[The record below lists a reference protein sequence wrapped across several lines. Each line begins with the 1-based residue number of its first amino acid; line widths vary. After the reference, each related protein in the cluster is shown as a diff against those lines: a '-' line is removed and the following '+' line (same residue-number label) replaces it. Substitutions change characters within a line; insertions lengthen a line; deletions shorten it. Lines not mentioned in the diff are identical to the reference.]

1 MAHPKRPAWWE
12 NNNEKRSEPGVVSS
26 PKEPVEMWKRIVLI
40 LLLVLSFS
48 LSNSDVAAAAGLKSF
63 IDSSDGYQFLYPN
76 GWLQVKV
83 ANGPDVV
90 FHDLI
95 EVSENVSVVI
105 SPVPEGKTLSEL
117 GTPTEVGY
125 KLGKAALAPPDSGRS
140 AELVNAAEREVDGK
154 TYYLLEYEVKL
165 ANKQER
171 HNIASV
177 AVSRGKLFTLNAS
190 IPEKRWQRVKGMIDE
205 VVNSFSVY

>member
-1 MAHPKRPAWWE
+1 
-12 NNNEKRSEPGVVSS
+12 
-26 PKEPVEMWKRIVLI
+26 MWKRLVFI

-48 LSNSDVAAAAGLKSF
+48 LSNPDVASAAGFKSF
-63 IDSSDGYQFLYPN
+63 VDTTDGYEFSYPN

-105 SPVPEGKTLSEL
+105 SPVPENKTLQQL

-125 KLGKAALAPPDSGRS
+125 KLGKAALAPVDSGRS
-140 AELVNAAEREVDGK
+140 AELVNASAKENDGK
-154 TYYLLEYEVKL
+154 EYYILEYLVTLPNQQK
-165 ANKQER
+165 R

-177 AVSRGKLFTLNAS
+177 AVSRGKVFTFNAS
-190 IPEKRWQRVKGMIDE
+190 IPEKRWQKVKQTMED

>member
-1 MAHPKRPAWWE
+1 
-12 NNNEKRSEPGVVSS
+12 
-26 PKEPVEMWKRIVLI
+26 MWKRIVLI

-63 IDSSDGYQFLYPN
+63 VDSSDGYQFLYPN

-140 AELVNAAEREVDGK
+140 AELVNAAQREVDGK

-165 ANKQER
+165 PNQQQR

-177 AVSRGKLFTLNAS
+177 AVSHGKLFTLNAS
-190 IPEKRWQRVKGMIDE
+190 IPEKRWQRVKRMIDE

>member
-1 MAHPKRPAWWE
+1 
-12 NNNEKRSEPGVVSS
+12 
-26 PKEPVEMWKRIVLI
+26 MWKRIAFM

-48 LSNSDVAAAAGLKSF
+48 LSNPGVAAAAGLKSF
-63 IDSSDGYQFLYPN
+63 VNTTNGYEFSYPN

-95 EVSENVSVVI
+95 EISENVSVVI
-105 SPVPEGKTLSEL
+105 SPVPEGETLAKL

-140 AELVNAAEREVDGK
+140 AELVNAFERESDGK
-154 TYYLLEYEVKL
+154 TYYILEYAVKL
-165 ANKQER
+165 PNQQQR

-177 AVSRGKLFTLNAS
+177 AVSRGKLFTFNAS
-190 IPEKRWQRVKGMIDE
+190 IPERRWQKVKPAMEE
-205 VVNSFSVY
+205 VVNSFLVY

>member
-1 MAHPKRPAWWE
+1 
-12 NNNEKRSEPGVVSS
+12 
-26 PKEPVEMWKRIVLI
+26 MWKRIALI

-48 LSNSDVAAAAGLKSF
+48 LSASDVAAAAGLKSF
-63 IDSSDGYQFLYPN
+63 VDSTDGYQFLYPN

-105 SPVPEGKTLSEL
+105 SPVPEGKTLPEL

-125 KLGKAALAPPDSGRS
+125 RLGKAALAPPDSGRS
-140 AELVNAAEREVDGK
+140 AELVNALEREVDGK

-165 ANKQER
+165 PNQQER

-190 IPEKRWQRVKGMIDE
+190 IPERRWPRVKRMIE
-205 VVNSFSVY
+205 SVVNSFSVY